1 MENVKNVGER
11 EMQLVISWCG
21 LKTTVQMLGRT
32 KLFGNLTLLVCLH
45 LLFFLNINVFTS
57 DR

>member
-45 LLFFLNINVFTS
+45 LFFF
-57 DR
+57 